1 MFPKLRWYW
10 YIYWYFDIIKIA
22 YLIIFW
28 ASKFN
33 YLFMYDKIY
42 NLFLFIIII
51 KMSFFHSNITYHQ
64 HCDEITNRRISNVLS
79 SFMSSNPQKIPL
91 FAQKKLSNDVII
103 FYSQLNNDCSICL
116 KKLVKPC
123 KINAC
128 HHIFLQKMHFKLEK
142 NF

>member
-1 MFPKLRWYW
+1 
-10 YIYWYFDIIKIA
+10 
-22 YLIIFW
+22 
-28 ASKFN
+28 
-33 YLFMYDKIY
+33 MYDKIY
-42 NLFLFIIII
+42 NLFLLIIII

-79 SFMSSNPQKIPL
+79 SFMSSNPQEIPL

-128 HHIFLQKMHFKLEK
+128 HHIFCKKCILNWKKISSCCPICRKYFNYIINIK
-142 NF
+142 